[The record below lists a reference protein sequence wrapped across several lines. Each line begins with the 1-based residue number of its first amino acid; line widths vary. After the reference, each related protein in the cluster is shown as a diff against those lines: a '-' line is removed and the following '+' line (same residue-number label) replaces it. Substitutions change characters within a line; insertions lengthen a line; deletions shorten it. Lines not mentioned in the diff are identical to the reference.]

1 MSILDQYNPT
11 QPRGDFPTE
20 RVALLAGR
28 YGSHKKNTDG
38 TWLEP
43 NEAIRESL
51 LQIAENAYWT
61 KVEKDE
67 ETVRHSWLVTS
78 TNGVPGTA
86 FLNIRVH
93 PSWQTPEA
101 FSVVFLEGEVL
112 KDKETGT
119 PKTTTDKIKL
129 WMAALTDRVTRL
141 VDEANTPDEQRDEAI
156 STRLD
161 KALTTIQINLGQL
174 FDLQR
179 SLKLGTDWEV
189 DGESLIGAQF
199 GGRVEPGMSA
209 DTANVK
215 SLYIPKRKKVTA
227 EHDEG

>member
-28 YGSHKKNTDG
+28 YGSHKKLKDG
-38 TWLEP
+38 TFLEP

-51 LQIAENAYWT
+51 LQIVNCN
-61 KVEKDE
+61 KSRVEKDK
-67 ETVRHSWLVTS
+67 ETTQHSWLVTS

-101 FSVVFLEGEVL
+101 FSVVFNQGEAIEGT
-112 KDKETGT
+112 DA
-119 PKTTTDKIKL
+119 DKIRL
-129 WMAALTDRVTRL
+129 WMAALTNRVTRL
-141 VDEANTPDEQRDEAI
+141 VDEANTPDEQREEAI
-156 STRLD
+156 STRFD

-179 SLKLGTDWEV
+179 SLNLGTDWEV
-189 DGESLIGAQF
+189 DGAALVGATF
-199 GGRVEPGMSA
+199 SGRVEPGLKPE
-209 DTANVK
+209 TANVA
-215 SLYIPKRKKVTA
+215 SMYVSKRKATGFTEK
-227 EHDEG
+227 HGPGRDE

>member
-51 LQIAENAYWT
+51 LQIATNAYWART
-61 KVEKDE
+61 EKDE
-67 ETVRHSWLVTS
+67 ETVQHSWLVTS

-101 FSVVFLEGEVL
+101 FSVVFLKGEVM
-112 KDKETGT
+112 KNKETGT
-119 PKTTTDKIKL
+119 PLTTTEKIKL
-129 WMAALTDRVTRL
+129 WVAALTDRITRL
-141 VDEANTPDEQRDEAI
+141 IDEANTPDENRDEAI
-156 STRLD
+156 SKRFD

-174 FDLQR
+174 FDLQG
-179 SLKLGTDWEV
+179 SLGLGRDWEV
-189 DGESLIGAQF
+189 DGESLVGAQF
-199 GGRVEPGMSA
+199 GGRVEPGLKPE
-209 DTANVK
+209 TAKVA
-215 SLYIPKRKKVTA
+215 SMYVAKKKTA
-227 EHDEG
+227 EYTKGG